1 MKPVIHQNEL
11 YNSETGADAEAA
23 LAIFRLRQI
32 EELIKQ
38 SGDRPP
44 RKSSELGR
52 NLLTRAVD
60 TGIRAVRRFAPPL
73 HWLGA
78 AIFAGV
84 LFIYAWLLAL
94 TVRLTTTGERQ
105 WPDLPAPCVLA
116 MWHGCVNSWVVAMT
130 AKQPRAP
137 LAIMIA
143 RDPRGD
149 SLALLCRWL
158 GMRAVRGESGERGW
172 EALAELARKM
182 SRGASAVITAD
193 GTGPALVAKVGA
205 VALASATGAPL
216 IPTGAACRPAIHARR
231 KWDQVRTPLPFG
243 RVAVALGHSHQYPI
257 FADLLSIEQAR
268 CRLEDSLNEVAS
280 AARSKAGTQSGI

>member
-1 MKPVIHQNEL
+1 LIKE
-11 YNSETGADAEAA
+11 SGEAA
-23 LAIFRLRQI
+23 Q
-32 EELIKQ
+32 
-38 SGDRPP
+38 

-60 TGIRAVRRFAPPL
+60 AGISVARRFAPPL

-78 AIFAGV
+78 AIFAAA

-105 WPDLPAPCVLA
+105 WPDLPVPCVLA
-116 MWHGCVNSWVVAMT
+116 MWHGCVNSWVAAMT
-130 AKQPRAP
+130 FKRPREP

-158 GMRAVRGESGERGW
+158 GMRVVRGESGERGW
-172 EALAELARKM
+172 EALAELAREM
-182 SRGASAVITAD
+182 SRGASAVMTAD

-216 IPTGAACRPAIHARR
+216 IPTGADCRPAIQARR

-243 RVAVALGHSHQYPI
+243 RLTVALGRPHQYPV
-257 FADLLSIEQAR
+257 FTDLSSIEQAR
-268 CRLEDSLNEVAS
+268 RRLEDSLNEVAS
-280 AARSKAGTQSGI
+280 AARDKAGIQPERRRSYRRNCE

>member
-11 YNSETGADAEAA
+11 YNSETDADAEASVTI
-23 LAIFRLRQI
+23 LRLRQI

-38 SGDRPP
+38 SGAHPR

-60 TGIRAVRRFAPPL
+60 AGISAVRRFAPPI

-78 AIFAGV
+78 AIFAAV

-94 TVRLTTTGERQ
+94 SVRLVTTGERQ
-105 WPDLPAPCVLA
+105 WPALPAPCVLA
-116 MWHGCVNSWVVAMT
+116 MWHGCVNSWVAAMT
-130 AKQPRAP
+130 AKRPRAP

-158 GMRAVRGESGERGW
+158 GMRVVRGESGERGW
-172 EALAELARKM
+172 EALAELAHEM
-182 SRGASAVITAD
+182 SQGASAVITAD

-205 VALASATGAPL
+205 VALAS
-216 IPTGAACRPAIHARR
+216 
-231 KWDQVRTPLPFG
+231 
-243 RVAVALGHSHQYPI
+243 
-257 FADLLSIEQAR
+257 
-268 CRLEDSLNEVAS
+268 
-280 AARSKAGTQSGI
+280 

>member
-11 YNSETGADAEAA
+11 YNSEAGAGAEAA
-23 LAIFRLRQI
+23 VAILRLRQI

-38 SGDRPP
+38 SGDRPQ

-52 NLLTRAVD
+52 NLLTRTVD
-60 TGIRAVRRFAPPL
+60 AGISAVRRFAPPV

-78 AIFAGV
+78 AIFAAV

-116 MWHGCVNSWVVAMT
+116 MWHGCVNSWIVAMT
-130 AKQPRAP
+130 AKRPRAP

-158 GMRAVRGESGERGW
+158 GMRVVRGESGERGW
-172 EALAELARKM
+172 EALAELAREM
-182 SRGASAVITAD
+182 ARGASAVITAD
-193 GTGPALVAKVGA
+193 GTGPARGAKVGA

-216 IPTGAACRPAIHARR
+216 IPTGADCRPAIHARR

-243 RVAVALGHSHQYPI
+243 RVVVALGRLRQYPV
-257 FADLLSIEQAR
+257 FADLSSIEQAR
-268 CRLEDSLNEVAS
+268 CRLEDSLNEAAS
-280 AARSKAGTQSGI
+280 AARAKAGIQPGN